1 MTAVQR
7 DRVGATRGK
16 LAAMGLLA
24 VVLVG
29 VLASN
34 FRGEAD
40 EAASLAVASVG
51 PRPRARAVVA
61 AAKASESPDPAAT
74 SASDSPFGKFAVDAH
89 WPGHSL
95 DELVRFDP
103 LAAPAWN
110 APAAASSAAND
121 GGAQTASLQQLQE
134 AQNAIILVSGNERVA
149 RIGSQEYR
157 VGDKVGSYLITGIS
171 SAGIV
176 LSEAT
181 AGDVP
186 AR

>member
-40 EAASLAVASVG
+40 AAASLAVANEG

-61 AAKASESPDPAAT
+61 AAKASESPDPSAT

-89 WPGHSL
+89 WPGYSL

-103 LAAPAWN
+103 LAAPTWN
-110 APAAASSAAND
+110 APTAAANKE
-121 GGAQTASLQQLQE
+121 GAQTASLQQLQE